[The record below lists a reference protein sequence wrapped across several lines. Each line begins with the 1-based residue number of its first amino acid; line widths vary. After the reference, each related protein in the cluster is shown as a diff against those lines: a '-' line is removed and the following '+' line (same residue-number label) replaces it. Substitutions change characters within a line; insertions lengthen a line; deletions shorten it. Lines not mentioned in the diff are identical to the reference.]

1 MNTAMKTLRWTMLAL
16 AFLPRPSVADD
27 AARYNRMLGR
37 GINLGNALEAPS
49 EGEWG
54 LTIKAEYFDRI
65 KEAGFNHVRIPIRWE
80 AHTGPAPAF
89 TIDPAFLERIDWAVD
104 QAMSRGLVAI
114 VNDHH
119 DYAMN
124 KAPGKN
130 LPRLQATWRQIAGHY
145 KDRPDR
151 LFFELLNE
159 PNEELTDGR
168 WDVMFKTLLAI
179 VRESNPDRV
188 VIVGPGHW
196 NNLDHLPS
204 LELPEGDRRLIAT
217 FHYYNPFPFT
227 HQGAEWVP
235 ESKAWK
241 GKTWTDTAEERAALT
256 REFERAAKWAKDH
269 DRPLY
274 LGEFGAYSAADLE
287 SRARWTAAVA
297 REAERLGFSWGY
309 WEFAA
314 GFGAY
319 DKDAGAW
326 RGPLKDALVPP
337 APK

>member
-1 MNTAMKTLRWTMLAL
+1 MKWLRWILLAL

-65 KEAGFNHVRIPIRWE
+65 KEAGFNHVRIPTRWE
-80 AHTGPAPAF
+80 AHTGPAPGFA
-89 TIDPAFLERIDWAVD
+89 IDPAFLSRIDWAVD
-104 QAMSRGLVAI
+104 QALSRGLVAI

-119 DYAMN
+119 DYAMV
-124 KAPGKN
+124 KEPGKN
-130 LPRLQATWRQIAGHY
+130 LPRLQATWRQIARHY

-159 PNEELTDGR
+159 PHDELTDGR

-196 NNLDHLPS
+196 NNLDHLAS

-217 FHYYNPFPFT
+217 FHYYSPFQFT

-241 GKTWTDTAEERAALT
+241 GKTWTDSAGERAALA
-256 REFERAAKWAKDH
+256 RDFEKAAKWGKDH

-274 LGEFGAYSAADLE
+274 LGEFGAYSAADIE

-297 REAERLGFSWGY
+297 REAERLGMSWGY
-309 WEFAA
+309 WEFAS

-326 RGPLKDALVPP
+326 RAPIKNALIPP
-337 APK
+337 ASK